1 MSRVFSLAWL
11 LAFTKSFAWLVC
23 CVVGLFT
30 PRKKPLQQAACDFR
44 WACSSDTSKILGVD
58 TWLTGFETGFNQL
71 NNSRVLIFYSFDV
84 QTGAR
89 VILPPVCRVSTKRIE
104 DFQSTELFQNQVFD
118 FLSVLGVVFFVNG
131 EDASVSLVTVHGKFI
146 YIPSRCSI
154 CFETTWNSITIL
166 QNPVFLSIFN
176 N

>member
-89 VILPPVCRVSTKRIE
+89 VILPSVCRVSTKRIE

-118 FLSVLGVVFFVNG
+118 FLSVLGVVFFCKWWRCLRKFSNSSRKIHLYPFALLHLFRNNLELDHNPAKSG
-131 EDASVSLVTVHGKFI
+131 ISVD
-146 YIPSRCSI
+146 
-154 CFETTWNSITIL
+154 L
-166 QNPVFLSIFN
+166 Q
-176 N
+176 

>member
-44 WACSSDTSKILGVD
+44 WACSLDTPKILGVD
-58 TWLTGFETGFNQL
+58 TWLTCFKTGFNQL
-71 NNSRVLIFYSFDV
+71 NNSRVKISNSFAV

-89 VILPPVCRVSTKRIE
+89 VRLPPVCRVSTKRIE

-118 FLSVLGVVFFVNG
+118 FLSVLGVVLFRKWWRCLRKFSNSSRKIHIYPFALLHQFRNNLELDHNPAKSG
-131 EDASVSLVTVHGKFI
+131 ISVDL
-146 YIPSRCSI
+146 
-154 CFETTWNSITIL
+154 
-166 QNPVFLSIFN
+166 
-176 N
+176 